1 MCSFIFVW
9 QAACSKT
16 ALHAVLSAPDVFNAR
31 QYLVE
36 INLMKT
42 STRMILLLT
51 VLIGLILVASG
62 INRVRN
68 REGILRQAMRNEM
81 QAQALSLQIALE
93 SAFQAGRTQEAQQLI
108 DSLSRNP
115 KVYGVLIFDE
125 TGHVLMFS
133 SSLAGSAN
141 LYRAQSGQTPQS
153 TAPLEITHQLN
164 SEEVFSIITPL
175 ALGQGRRGA
184 FELAQPTKFI
194 NAEITRT
201 RWEVALINLS
211 VLATIV
217 LSALL
222 VLRYNLSR
230 PIAALLKGAAALGR
244 GDFNYRVPVPRQ
256 GSELTQLALEF
267 NRMADSLAEQRKMA
281 EYEAERRLQLER
293 ELRDHERLAAVG
305 RLAAGVAHEIGTP
318 LNVIDARAEQLLER
332 PDAPL
337 PARQRNLTIIRTQSE
352 RITRIVRQLLNLAR
366 PYQLKRKAIRAG
378 DLLKG
383 VVELIEADAERAQI
397 TLELTVEASVKFEID
412 EELIHQV
419 LLNICR
425 NALQAMPQGGRL
437 QIVCAGN
444 QLIKNGQPF
453 TPISVRDTGRG
464 IAPEHLAHIF
474 EPFFTTKDVGDGT
487 GLGLAVSRRI
497 VEEHGGW
504 IVAANRP
511 TGGAEFSVFLPAAE
525 MARARVGKSEDLPV
539 QAKLMTYDESALINR

>member
-1 MCSFIFVW
+1 
-9 QAACSKT
+9 
-16 ALHAVLSAPDVFNAR
+16 
-31 QYLVE
+31 
-36 INLMKT
+36 MKT
-42 STRMILLLT
+42 STRLILLLT
-51 VLIGLILVASG
+51 VLISLILVASG
-62 INRVRN
+62 INRIRN

-93 SAFQAGRTQEAQQLI
+93 TAFQAGRLQEAQQLI

-125 TGHVLMFS
+125 TGRVLMFS
-133 SSLAGSAN
+133 SSLAGSAD
-141 LYRAQSGQTPQS
+141 LHRAQINQAMQRG
-153 TAPLEITHQLN
+153 APLEITHQLN
-164 SEEVFSIITPL
+164 SEEVFSVITPL
-175 ALGQGRRGA
+175 TLGRERRGA
-184 FELAQPTKFI
+184 FELAQPTKFL
-194 NAEITRT
+194 NAEIART
-201 RWEVALINLS
+201 RWEVSLINLS

-217 LSALL
+217 LAALL

-230 PIAALLKGAAALGR
+230 PISALLKGAAALGR
-244 GDFNYRVPVPRQ
+244 GDFTYRVPVPRQ

-267 NRMADSLAEQRKMA
+267 NRMADNLAEQRKMA
-281 EYEAERRLQLER
+281 EFEAERRLQLER

-332 PDAPL
+332 PEAPL

-366 PYQLKRKAIRAG
+366 PYQLKRETIEAC
-378 DLLKG
+378 DLLQG
-383 VVELIEADAERAQI
+383 VIELIEADAERAQI
-397 TLELTVEASVKFEID
+397 ALEVAVDAGVKFEID
-412 EELIHQV
+412 EELVHQV

-425 NALQAMPQGGRL
+425 NGLQAMPHGGRL
-437 QIVCAGN
+437 QIVCAAN

-453 TPISVRDTGRG
+453 TPISVRDTGSG

-474 EPFFTTKDVGDGT
+474 DPFFTTKDVGNGT

-511 TGGAEFSVFLPAAE
+511 TGGAEFGVFLPVANTTLGLVG
-525 MARARVGKSEDLPV
+525 RADDLPA
-539 QAKLMTYDESALINR
+539 QARLTSYDESTLINR